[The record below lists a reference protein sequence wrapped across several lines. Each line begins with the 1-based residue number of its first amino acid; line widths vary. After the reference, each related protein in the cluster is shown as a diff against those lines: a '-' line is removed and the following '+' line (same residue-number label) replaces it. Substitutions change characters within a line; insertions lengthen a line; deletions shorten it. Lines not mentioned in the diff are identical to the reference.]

1 MKITDDTLDKDY
13 FSMLQGVVMGHNFPW
28 EYQARVA
35 NPWENNNDH
44 FYFVHRLYER
54 FSPISSFMEPLD
66 DYLIKVLNV
75 KSIIRA
81 RVLLYPNQGKFIEHD
96 PHVDFEYSHNAAL
109 LYFNDND
116 GFTKMED
123 GTKIESVANRMIF
136 FDTSKPHNSTT
147 CSDQPKRCNI
157 VINYT
162 DNE

>member
-1 MKITDDTLDKDY
+1 MKITDDTLDKEY

-35 NPWENNNDH
+35 NPWENNNEH

-54 FSPISSFMEPLD
+54 FSPVSSFMEPLD

-96 PHVDFEYSHNAAL
+96 PHIDFEYSHNAAL

-123 GTKIESVANRMIF
+123 GTKIESVANRNVIF
-136 FDTSKPHNSTT
+136 DGSTSHNSTNCT
-147 CSDQPKRCNI
+147 TEKARF
-157 VINYT
+157 VLAVNYF
-162 DNE
+162 

>member
-1 MKITDDTLDKDY
+1 MKITDDTLDKEY

-35 NPWENNNDH
+35 NPWENNNEH

-54 FSPISSFMEPLD
+54 FSPVSSFMEPLD
-66 DYLIKVLNV
+66 DYLVKVLNV

-96 PHVDFEYSHNAAL
+96 PHVDFDYSHNAAL

-116 GFTKMED
+116 GYTKMED
-123 GTKIESVANRMIF
+123 GTKVESVANRNVIF
-136 FDTSKPHNSTT
+136 DGSTSHNSTNCT
-147 CSDQPKRCNI
+147 TEKARF
-157 VINYT
+157 VLAVNYF
-162 DNE
+162 

>member
-1 MKITDDTLDKDY
+1 MKITDDTLDKEY

-35 NPWENNNDH
+35 NPWENNNEH

-54 FSPISSFMEPLD
+54 FSPVSSFMEPLD

-96 PHVDFEYSHNAAL
+96 PHIDFEYSHNAAL

-123 GTKIESVANRMIF
+123 GTKIESVANRNVIF
-136 FDTSKPHNSTT
+136 DGSTSHNSTNCT
-147 CSDQPKRCNI
+147 NEKARF
-157 VINYT
+157 VLAVNYF
-162 DNE
+162 

>member
-116 GFTKMED
+116 GHTEMED
-123 GTKIESVANRMIF
+123 GTKVLSVANSQVIF
-136 FDTSKPHNSTT
+136 DGSTPHNSTNCT
-147 CSDQPKRCNI
+147 NEKARF
-157 VINYT
+157 VLAVNYF
-162 DNE
+162 

>member
-1 MKITDDTLDKDY
+1 MNITDDTLEKEY
-13 FSMLQGVVMGHNFPW
+13 FTMLQGVVMGHNFPW

-35 NPWENNNDH
+35 NPWENNNEH

-54 FSPISSFMEPLD
+54 FSPVSSFMEPLD

-116 GFTKMED
+116 GYTKMED
-123 GTKIESVANRMIF
+123 GTKIESVANRNVIF
-136 FDTSKPHNSTT
+136 DGSKPHNSTNCT
-147 CSDQPKRCNI
+147 NEKARF
-157 VINYT
+157 VLAVNYF
-162 DNE
+162 

>member
-1 MKITDDTLDKDY
+1 MKITDDTLDKEY

-54 FSPISSFMEPLD
+54 FSPVSSFMEPLD

-96 PHVDFEYSHNAAL
+96 PHIDFEYSHNAAL

-116 GFTKMED
+116 GFTRMED
-123 GTKIESVANRMIF
+123 GTKVESVANRNVIF
-136 FDTSKPHNSTT
+136 DGSTSHNSTNCT
-147 CSDQPKRCNI
+147 TEKARF
-157 VINYT
+157 VLAVNYF
-162 DNE
+162 

>member
-1 MKITDDTLDKDY
+1 MKITDDTLDKEY

-54 FSPISSFMEPLD
+54 FSPVSSFMEPLD

-96 PHVDFEYSHNAAL
+96 PHIDFEYSHNAAL

-123 GTKIESVANRMIF
+123 GTKIESVANRNVIF
-136 FDTSKPHNSTT
+136 DGSTSHNSTNCT
-147 CSDQPKRCNI
+147 TEKARF
-157 VINYT
+157 VLAVNYF
-162 DNE
+162 

>member
-1 MKITDDTLDKDY
+1 MKITDDTLDKEY

-35 NPWENNNDH
+35 NPWENTSAH

-54 FSPISSFMEPLD
+54 FSPVSSFMEPLD
-66 DYLIKVLNV
+66 DYLVKVLNV

-96 PHVDFEYSHNAAL
+96 PHVDFDYSHNAAL

-116 GFTKMED
+116 GYTKMED
-123 GTKIESVANRMIF
+123 GTKVESVANRNVIF
-136 FDTSKPHNSTT
+136 DGSTSHNSTNCT
-147 CSDQPKRCNI
+147 TEKARF
-157 VINYT
+157 VLAVNYF
-162 DNE
+162 

>member
-1 MKITDDTLDKDY
+1 MKITDDTLNKEY
-13 FSMLQGVVMGHNFPW
+13 FTMLQGVVMGHNFPW

-35 NPWENNNDH
+35 NPWENNNEH

-54 FSPISSFMEPLD
+54 FSPVSSFMEPLD
-66 DYLIKVLNV
+66 EYLVKVLNV

-96 PHVDFEYSHNAAL
+96 PHIDFEYSHNAAL

-123 GTKIESVANRMIF
+123 GTKIESVANRNVIF
-136 FDTSKPHNSTT
+136 DGSTSHNSTNCT
-147 CSDQPKRCNI
+147 TEKARF
-157 VINYT
+157 VLAVNYF
-162 DNE
+162 

>member
-123 GTKIESVANRMIF
+123 GTKIESVANRNVIF
-136 FDTSKPHNSTT
+136 DGSTSHNSTNCT
-147 CSDQPKRCNI
+147 TEKARF
-157 VINYT
+157 VLAVNYF
-162 DNE
+162 

>member
-1 MKITDDTLDKDY
+1 MNITDDTLEKEY
-13 FSMLQGVVMGHNFPW
+13 FTMLQGVVMGHNFPW

-35 NPWENNNDH
+35 NPWENNNEH

-54 FSPISSFMEPLD
+54 FSPVSSFMEPLD

-116 GFTKMED
+116 GYTKMED
-123 GTKIESVANRMIF
+123 GTKIESVANRNVIF
-136 FDTSKPHNSTT
+136 DGSTPHCSTSCTSEKARFVLS
-147 CSDQPKRCNI
+147 
-157 VINYT
+157 VNYF
-162 DNE
+162 

>member
-1 MKITDDTLDKDY
+1 MKITDDTLDKEY

-54 FSPISSFMEPLD
+54 FSPVSSFMEPLD
-66 DYLIKVLNV
+66 DYLVKVLNV

-96 PHVDFEYSHNAAL
+96 PHIDFEYSHNAAL

-123 GTKIESVANRMIF
+123 GTKVESVANRNVIF
-136 FDTSKPHNSTT
+136 DGSTSHNSTNCT
-147 CSDQPKRCNI
+147 TEKARF
-157 VINYT
+157 VLAVNYF
-162 DNE
+162 

>member
-1 MKITDDTLDKDY
+1 MKITDDTLDKEY

-54 FSPISSFMEPLD
+54 FSPVSSFMEPLD

-123 GTKIESVANRMIF
+123 GTKIESVANRNVIF
-136 FDTSKPHNSTT
+136 DGSTSHNSTNCT
-147 CSDQPKRCNI
+147 TEKARF
-157 VINYT
+157 VLAVNYF
-162 DNE
+162 

>member
-1 MKITDDTLDKDY
+1 MNITDDTLEKEY

-35 NPWENNNDH
+35 NPWENNNEH

-54 FSPISSFMEPLD
+54 FSPVSSFMQPLD

-116 GFTKMED
+116 GYTKMED
-123 GTKIESVANRMIF
+123 GTKIESVANRNVIF
-136 FDTSKPHNSTT
+136 DGSTSHNSTNCT
-147 CSDQPKRCNI
+147 TEKARF
-157 VINYT
+157 VLL
-162 DNE
+162 

>member
-1 MKITDDTLDKDY
+1 MKITDDTLNKEY
-13 FSMLQGVVMGHNFPW
+13 FTMLQGVVMGHNFPW

-35 NPWENNNDH
+35 NTWENNNEH

-54 FSPISSFMEPLD
+54 FSPVSSFMEPLD

-116 GFTKMED
+116 GYTKMED
-123 GTKIESVANRMIF
+123 GTKIESIANRNVIF
-136 FDTSKPHNSTT
+136 DGSTPHNSTNCT
-147 CSDQPKRCNI
+147 NEKARF
-157 VINYT
+157 VLAVNYF
-162 DNE
+162 

>member
-1 MKITDDTLDKDY
+1 MKITDDTLDKEY

-54 FSPISSFMEPLD
+54 FSPVSSFMQQLD
-66 DYLIKVLNV
+66 DYLIKVLDV

-96 PHVDFEYSHNAAL
+96 PHIDFEYSHNAAL

-116 GFTKMED
+116 GFTRMED
-123 GTKIESVANRMIF
+123 GTKVESVANRNVIF
-136 FDTSKPHNSTT
+136 DGSTSHNSTNCT
-147 CSDQPKRCNI
+147 TEKARF
-157 VINYT
+157 VLAVNYF
-162 DNE
+162 

>member
-1 MKITDDTLDKDY
+1 MKITDDTLNKEY
-13 FSMLQGVVMGHNFPW
+13 FTMLQGVVMGHNFPW

-54 FSPISSFMEPLD
+54 FSPVSSFMEPLD

-96 PHVDFEYSHNAAL
+96 PHVDFDYSHNAAL

-116 GFTKMED
+116 GYTKMED
-123 GTKIESVANRMIF
+123 GTKVESVANRNVIF
-136 FDTSKPHNSTT
+136 DGSTSHNSTNCT
-147 CSDQPKRCNI
+147 TEKARF
-157 VINYT
+157 VLAVNYF
-162 DNE
+162 